1 MSNINSIYNHNND
14 NHNNGSDETG
24 GTAGFGTNE
33 IFVIIMH
40 IKKLKWKRNERK
52 ESR

>member
-1 MSNINSIYNHNND
+1 MIIIITALTH
-14 NHNNGSDETG
+14 ETG
-24 GTAGFGTNE
+24 GTAGFVTSE

-40 IKKLKWKRNERK
+40 IKKLKWKKNERK